1 MNGRINNILFIGGDR
16 RNVYLYE
23 RIRKH
28 GQAELHAYGLAFAD
42 VAHKDLSKA
51 IAAANV
57 VVLPIPS
64 EREGMVPL
72 LALESAIPLADIL
85 DAMRPGAGL
94 VGGFLDVPPQREG
107 LRVLDLLHD
116 EEFQVLN
123 AWPTAEGAVRIAL
136 ERTERTLKD
145 SRCTVLGYGRIG
157 KALTA
162 LLKSFGSEVVVTAR
176 RPEQWQEITRC
187 GAEPFATDDLVDACR
202 ESHFIFNTIPA
213 VLLGDNELRQLR
225 RDVCIIDLASVPYGV
240 DFNAASR
247 LKLDA
252 QPYPSLPGR
261 MFPKSAAGIVYHC
274 MQNLLNPSGT
284 GE

>member
-1 MNGRINNILFIGGDR
+1 MSDRTNNILFIGGDR

-23 RIRKH
+23 RIREQE
-28 GQAELHAYGLAFAD
+28 QAELHAYGLAIAD
-42 VAHKDLSKA
+42 VAHKDLPQAIGKA
-51 IAAANV
+51 DAI
-57 VVLPIPS
+57 VLPIPS

-72 LALESAIPLADIL
+72 LALESAIPLTDVL
-85 DAMRPGAGL
+85 DAMHPGAGL
-94 VGGFLDVPPQREG
+94 VGGFLDEAPRREG

-116 EEFQVLN
+116 EEFQTLN

-145 SRCTVLGYGRIG
+145 SRCTILGYGRIG

-162 LLKSFGSEVVVTAR
+162 LLQSFGSEVVVTAR
-176 RPEQWQEITRC
+176 RPEQWQEIAC
-187 GAEPFATDDLVDACR
+187 YGAEPFATDDLVDACR
-202 ESHFIFNTIPA
+202 NSHFIFNTIPV
-213 VLLGDNELRQLR
+213 VLLREDELRQLR